1 MKPNRV
7 EALGDGVFAIAMT
20 LLVIEIHVPEVA
32 APSTASLL
40 AALGHL
46 APHIAAFAVSFLVLG
61 TFWVGHHYQFARIQR
76 VNRTLLWIN
85 VAFLLCIAFL
95 PFSTAFL
102 ATYLRQ
108 PVALLVYGANLL
120 LAGAFL
126 YWHWRHAT
134 ANRRLVAPDLSDAA
148 ILAIR
153 RRVEAGIAVYG
164 VATVLAV
171 LLPVAGLA
179 LFALMPAA
187 YMFTGT
193 GD

>member
-1 MKPNRV
+1 
-7 EALGDGVFAIAMT
+7 
-20 LLVIEIHVPEVA
+20 
-32 APSTASLL
+32 
-40 AALGHL
+40 
-46 APHIAAFAVSFLVLG
+46 
-61 TFWVGHHYQFARIQR
+61 
-76 VNRTLLWIN
+76 
-85 VAFLLCIAFL
+85 
-95 PFSTAFL
+95 
-102 ATYLRQ
+102 
-108 PVALLVYGANLL
+108 
-120 LAGAFL
+120 
-126 YWHWRHAT
+126 
-134 ANRRLVAPDLSDAA
+134 VAPDLSDAA